1 MTNLTPLEEKVLQ
14 CIDEKEVVQFVQE
27 LVRIPS
33 INPQEK
39 DCADFLAKKMKA
51 WGLDVQM
58 QEVEKDRPN
67 VIGTLKGRDTGPTL
81 LIEGHTDTVG
91 LGDEKKWTVDPFGGK
106 IDGDHLYGRGGM
118 DMKGGL
124 GAAVMA
130 AKALVDAGVRLKG
143 KLILAGLVDEEGL
156 MIGAKHFIKSG
167 MAKGIDA
174 AITVE
179 PTFRMGI
186 GTCFAGR
193 TRASIT
199 TYGTPTHAGIHP
211 QSGMGVNAIHK
222 MAKLIGAIDNSPPG
236 NIEHRLYNTTHW
248 QVLTIEGG
256 VPGEATVPESC
267 TITVDVRPVP
277 GHEIDDV
284 WKYMD
289 ALIERLKAEDKYF
302 QAEVKVLEG
311 YNAASWE
318 TPIDAPIVQ
327 AVHLSFQ
334 KVLGSPPPLN
344 VAPEVPPGSGYALK
358 VATDLH
364 HLAPLGVSC
373 VCTGPGGMGAHAE
386 NEYVLTDHVVDITRV
401 LALSIIQFLGAEE
414 T

>member
-1 MTNLTPLEEKVLQ
+1 MTSLTPIEENVLQ
-14 CIDEKEVVQFVQE
+14 CIDEKEVIQFVQE

-39 DCADFLAKKMKA
+39 DCAEFLERKMRDFGLAIQK
-51 WGLDVQM
+51 

-67 VIGTLKGRDTGPTL
+67 VIGTLSGGGNGPTL
-81 LIEGHTDTVG
+81 LIEGHTDVVA
-91 LGDEKKWTVDPFGGK
+91 LGDEKKWTVDPFGGE
-106 IDGDHLYGRGGM
+106 IDDNRLYGRGSM

-143 KLILAGLVDEEGL
+143 NLMLAGFVDEEGL
-156 MIGAKHFIKSG
+156 MIGVKHFVRSG
-167 MAKGIDA
+167 MARGIEA

-193 TRASIT
+193 TRANIT
-199 TYGTPTHAGIHP
+199 TFGVPTHSGINP
-211 QSGMGVNAIHK
+211 QSGMGINAIQK
-222 MAKLIGAIDNSPPG
+222 MRKLIEAIAKEPPRHKEHHLYKNS
-236 NIEHRLYNTTHW
+236 HW
-248 QVLTIEGG
+248 QVVTIEGG
-256 VPGEATVPESC
+256 YPGEATVPDSC
-267 TITVDVRPVP
+267 TITVDVRNVP
-277 GHEIDDV
+277 GHETDDV

-289 ALIERLKAEDKYF
+289 EIIENIRKEDKDF
-302 QAEVKVLEG
+302 RAEVKLIED
-311 YNAASWE
+311 YTARAWE
-318 TPIDAPIVQ
+318 TPIESPIVQ

-334 KVLGSPPPLN
+334 KALGSAPPLN

-373 VCTGPGGMGAHAE
+373 LCTGPGGMGAHAE
-386 NEYVLTDHVVDITRV
+386 NEYVFTDHVVDITRV

-414 T
+414 A

>member
-1 MTNLTPLEEKVLQ
+1 MESISPVEEKVLQ
-14 CIDEKEVVQFVQE
+14 CIDEKEVIQFVQD

-39 DCADFLAKKMKA
+39 DCAHFLAEKMKA
-51 WGLDVQM
+51 CGLDVQM

-67 VIGTLKGRDTGPTL
+67 IIGTLKGSGTGPTL
-81 LIEGHTDTVG
+81 LIEGHTDVVA

-106 IDGDHLYGRGGM
+106 IEGDRLYGRGGM

-130 AKALVDAGVRLKG
+130 AKALRSANLRLKG
-143 KLILAGLVDEEGL
+143 NLILAGFVDEEGL
-156 MIGAKHFIKSG
+156 MIGAKHFVKSG

-179 PTFRMGI
+179 PTFSMGI

-199 TYGTPTHAGIHP
+199 VYGVPTHAGINP
-211 QSGMGVNAIHK
+211 QSGLGVNAVHK
-222 MAKLIGAIDNSPPG
+222 MTKLIDAIAKEPPG
-236 NIEHRLYNTTHW
+236 DMVHHLYNTSHW

-256 VPGEATVPESC
+256 IPGEATVPASC
-267 TITVDVRPVP
+267 TITVDVRCVP
-277 GHEIDDV
+277 GHNLDDV
-284 WKYMD
+284 WKHLD
-289 ALIERLKAEDKYF
+289 GIIEMLKNEDEDF
-302 QAEVKVLEG
+302 HAEVKVLEEF
-311 YNAASWE
+311 NAEPWE
-318 TPIDAPIVQ
+318 TPIDAPVVQ
-327 AVHLSFQ
+327 AVHSAFH
-334 KVLGSPPPLN
+334 KALGSPPPLN
-344 VAPEVPPGSGYALK
+344 RAPEVPPGSGYALK

-386 NEYVLTDHVVDITRV
+386 NEYVLTSDVVNITKV
-401 LALSIIQFLGAEE
+401 LALSIIQFLGIEE
-414 T
+414 A

>member
-1 MTNLTPLEEKVLQ
+1 VGTAK
-14 CIDEKEVVQFVQE
+14 D

-51 WGLDVQM
+51 CGLDVQM

-67 VIGTLKGRDTGPTL
+67 VIGVLKGRDTGPTL
-81 LIEGHTDTVG
+81 LIEGHTDVVA
-91 LGDEKKWTVDPFGGK
+91 LGDEKKWTVDPFGGE
-106 IDGDHLYGRGGM
+106 IEGDRLYGRGAM

-130 AKALVDAGVRLKG
+130 AKALVDADVRLKG
-143 KLILAGLVDEEGL
+143 DLILAGLVDEEGL
-156 MIGAKHFIKSG
+156 MIGAKHFARSG

-199 TYGTPTHAGIHP
+199 AYGIPTHAGVNP
-211 QSGMGVNAIHK
+211 QSGLGVNAVRK
-222 MAKLIGAIDNSPPG
+222 MTKLIEAIAKEPPG
-236 NIEHRLYNTTHW
+236 DMVHHLYNTSHW

-256 VPGEATVPESC
+256 IPGEATVPASC
-267 TITVDVRPVP
+267 TITLDVRNVP

-284 WKYMD
+284 WKHLD
-289 ALIERLKAEDKYF
+289 GIIETLKNEDKDF
-302 QAEVKVLEG
+302 HAEVKVLEEF
-311 YNAASWE
+311 NAGSWE
-318 TPIDAPIVQ
+318 TPLDAPIVQ
-327 AVHLSFQ
+327 AVHSAFQ
-334 KVLGSPPPLN
+334 KALGSAPPLN
-344 VAPEVPPGSGYALK
+344 LAPEVPPGSGYALK

-364 HLAPLGVSC
+364 HLAPLGIPC
-373 VCTGPGGMGAHAE
+373 LCTGPGGMGAHAE
-386 NEYVLTDHVVDITRV
+386 DEYVLTSNVVDITKV
-401 LALSIIQFLGAEE
+401 LALSIIPFLGSEE
-414 T
+414 A